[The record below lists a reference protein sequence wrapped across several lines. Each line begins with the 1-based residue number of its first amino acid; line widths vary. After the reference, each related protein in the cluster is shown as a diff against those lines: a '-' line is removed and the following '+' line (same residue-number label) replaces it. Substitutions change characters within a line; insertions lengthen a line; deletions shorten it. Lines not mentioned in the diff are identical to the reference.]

1 MIEASNLSSTPST
14 NSTHKTYLERLL
26 SRTRLLGHATCVG
39 MDPVAKKIPG
49 EGTIAVRIERFYVQM
64 LEAMDKAGVHPA
76 AVKPNIAYFEA
87 HGLDCLRVLMRLV
100 TECQERGILVILD
113 AKRGDIGTTSEAYAR
128 AAFEVYGAD
137 AVTVAPYMGWDTV
150 RPFIEVS
157 QAQGIYVLVRT
168 SNPSARDFQEL
179 WVQEGDKAPERLYR
193 RVAAKLTEW
202 NNGNIGAV
210 VGATAPSELTE
221 LLAFW
226 KGHGHDIPLLVP
238 GIAVKGVSGGQGGDA
253 HGVVHAIRKAGSNPL
268 MHLITSSSGI
278 NYAYEKFP
286 KLSAAEASVQ
296 ALKDLIA
303 ELREAMV

>member
-1 MIEASNLSSTPST
+1 MTSAVPSSSSEIPAHT
-14 NSTHKTYLERLL
+14 TYLQRLKA
-26 SRTRLLGHATCVG
+26 RTSLLGHAVCVG

-49 EGTIAVRIERFYVQM
+49 EGGIALRIERFYMQM

-87 HGLDCLRVLMRLV
+87 HGLDCLSVLMRLI

-179 WVQEGDKAPERLYR
+179 WVKDGDLAPERLYR
-193 RVAAKLTEW
+193 RVAAKLVEW
-202 NNGNIGAV
+202 NNDNLGAV
-210 VGATAPSELTE
+210 VGATVPSELTE
-221 LLAFW
+221 LLEFW
-226 KGHGHDIPLLVP
+226 KGHGQELPLLIP

-253 HGVVHAIRKAGSNPL
+253 HAVVQAMRKAGSDPL
-268 MHLITSSSGI
+268 LHLITSSSGI

-286 KLSAAEASVQ
+286 SLTPAQASVQ
-296 ALKDLIA
+296 ALKDLIT
-303 ELREAMV
+303 ELREAMG